1 MNVREL
7 IEVLSQYPD
16 DTRVVVDGY
25 EDGYDDLLP
34 ELISVVE
41 LAFNANDHWYIGR
54 HAEKTELAD
63 QAQAEV
69 RFASA
74 LALHRPRHVDE

>member
-25 EDGYDDLLP
+25 EDGYDDLSP
-34 ELISVVE
+34 ELISIVE
-41 LAFNANDHWYIGR
+41 LALNANRYWYVGR
-54 HAEKTELAD
+54 HAGKSELSD
-63 QAQAEV
+63 QAQANA
-69 RFASA
+69 RFANA
-74 LALHRPRHVDE
+74 IVLGRPRHLTE

>member
-16 DTRVVVDGY
+16 DTRVVVNGY
-25 EDGYDDLLP
+25 EEGYDDLSP
-34 ELISVVE
+34 ELISIVE
-41 LAFNANDHWYIGR
+41 LALNANRYWFVGR
-54 HAEKTELAD
+54 HAGKRELSDEAQTEA
-63 QAQAEV
+63 

-74 LALHRPRHVDE
+74 LALHRPRHLDE